1 MGKAKSRRELKGGL
15 GGGAGGPLLPQAT
28 EAESA
33 LQIDQRTP
41 GKDLRL
47 IGAAVRRGWLISD
60 EMLKGIP
67 VAMAQ
72 LVLRGEDERAR
83 VNAAKVLVEMYGQNN
98 PPASKGSSVNVGVVV
113 NHPGA
118 DLLD

>member
-1 MGKAKSRRELKGGL
+1 MIAPKRQLKGGL
-15 GGGAGGPLLPQAT
+15 GGGVGGPLVPQA
-28 EAESA
+28 AEDA
-33 LQIDQRTP
+33 PAIEIDERTP

-47 IGAAVRRGWLISD
+47 VGAAVRRGWVISD
-60 EMLKGIP
+60 QMLQGIP

-72 LVLRGEDERAR
+72 LVRRGEDERAR